1 MPGPLRGWFATTGRW
16 SRLEATQNQVL
27 SGDQPEVEVGKL
39 VVWVE
44 NQGVWEWGV
53 DWDSEDPEVYDR
65 ENEDDEPWQPTGPRL
80 STFLVH
86 VGVFEAVWQA
96 AHGAGI
102 SCVGHDQCQQILAP
116 LTPIPNTRWR
126 WPAPGSSLYAG
137 DGLLALAGPSDRD
150 EADRPAE
157 TRLWDVFL
165 AAREHAGTDYL
176 AGLTNIEWD
185 WSCWS
190 EHG

>member
-44 NQGVWEWGV
+44 NQGVW
-53 DWDSEDPEVYDR
+53 
-65 ENEDDEPWQPTGPRL
+65 EDDEPWQPTGPRL